1 VRRLGRRVGVAFVAV
16 SLLMVGLVEAAVVA
30 TRHMLSAG
38 AQQATFVVTRNQA
51 VNFTGMGDDPVFMLV
66 LGTDDRPGTGGARG
80 DAIHVVGINP
90 AKGEATFINIPR
102 DTFVEFPGGGRR
114 KINEGN
120 PIGGLELQTQ
130 VVSELVGVP
139 IAFTVQTN
147 FAGFVGMVDALGG
160 VDVDVP
166 FNMRDSFSGASF
178 NAGLQTLDGDAALA
192 FSRNRHI
199 GGGDVTRSSHQA
211 LVLMAALA
219 KVQASHPDAMETL
232 RLVRIFL
239 DNSAYLNGSVTDL
252 VRLARLA
259 QTVDLSRSRSETLPS
274 TTANI
279 AGASVVLALPEAQD
293 LFADFRDNAVLDT
306 WGITFGGGG

>member
-1 VRRLGRRVGVAFVAV
+1 
-16 SLLMVGLVEAAVVA
+16 
-30 TRHMLSAG
+30 
-38 AQQATFVVTRNQA
+38 VTRNQA
-51 VNFTGMGDDPVFMLV
+51 VNFTGFGDDPVFMLV
-66 LGTDDRPGTGGARG
+66 LGTDDRPGVGGARG
-80 DAIHVVGINP
+80 DAIHLVGINP

-130 VVSELVGVP
+130 VVSDLVGVP
-139 IAFTVQTN
+139 IAFTVQTI
-147 FAGFVGMVDALGG
+147 FEGFVEMVNALGG

-166 FNMRDSFSGASF
+166 FTMHDSFSGAQF
-178 NAGLQTLDGDAALA
+178 NAGLQNLDGEAALA

-199 GGGDVTRSSHQA
+199 DGGDITRSSHQA
-211 LVLMAALA
+211 LVLLAALA
-219 KVQASHPDAMETL
+219 KVQASHPDAAETL

-239 DNSAYLNGSVTDL
+239 DHSSFANASVTDL

-259 QTVDLSRSRSETLPS
+259 ETVDLSKSRSETVPS
-274 TTANI
+274 TT
-279 AGASVVLALPEAQD
+279 GTVGDASVVFALPESEA

-306 WGITFGGGG
+306 YGTLLGGG

>member
-1 VRRLGRRVGVAFVAV
+1 VRRLLRRVGIAFTAV
-16 SLLMVGLVEAAVVA
+16 SLLTAGLVVSVRAVA
-30 TRHMLSAG
+30 QHMVSAG

-51 VNFTGMGDDPVFMLV
+51 VAFTGVGDDPVFMLV
-66 LGTDDRPGTGGARG
+66 LGTDDRPGVGGARG
-80 DAIHVVGINP
+80 DAIHLVGINP

-102 DTFVEFPGGGRR
+102 DTWVELPGGGHA

-120 PIGGLELQTQ
+120 PRGGLELQTQ
-130 VVSELVGVP
+130 LISDLVGVP
-139 IAFTVQTN
+139 IAYTVQTN
-147 FAGFVGMVDALGG
+147 FEGFVDMVDALGG

-166 FNMRDSFSGASF
+166 FDMHDSFSGAQFS
-178 NAGLQTLDGDAALA
+178 AGVNSMDGDAALA

-199 GGGDVTRSSHQA
+199 ASGDLTRTQDQS

-219 KVQASHPDAMETL
+219 KVQASHPDATETL

-239 DNSAYLNGSVTDL
+239 DHSSFINASVNDL

-259 QTVDLSRSRSETLPS
+259 QSVDLSKSRSETVPS
-274 TTANI
+274 TTGAV
-279 AGASVVLALPEAQD
+279 GDASVVFALPQAQD

-306 WGITFGGGG
+306 YGTLAGG